1 MDDLETLAGRM
12 VALLLEEAAF
22 LEEAAARL
30 KRERKALVS
39 GDGSALRK
47 ALEGWQEL
55 AEVRGERDK
64 RRAVLLDRISSLTG
78 LRHGEI
84 NVSTL
89 RPLLSREAGERLAAA
104 GARVKKAAREA
115 GVEAAVGKE
124 LLEEAARFHQGLL
137 LSIGKAF
144 QERGIAP
151 AGSGHGSGPG
161 ISLLDTRG

>member
-1 MDDLETLAGRM
+1 MNDLETLARKLE
-12 VALLLEEAAF
+12 ALLLEEAAF
-22 LEEAAARL
+22 LEKAAARL
-30 KRERKALVS
+30 KGERKALVS
-39 GDGSALRK
+39 GDGETLRK

-64 RRAVLLDRISSLTG
+64 RRAVLLDRVSSLTG

-84 NVSTL
+84 TVSRL
-89 RPLLSREAGERLAAA
+89 RPLLSPEAGERLAAA
-104 GARVKKAAREA
+104 AARMKKAAREA
-115 GVEAAVGKE
+115 AVEAAVGKE

-137 LSIGKAF
+137 LSIGRAF

-151 AGSGHGSGPG
+151 AGAGGGDGPG